1 MANYLRGLELA
12 KQQKYAEA
20 DRIFDRIS
28 PAFSAFWAGY
38 YLQGATKL
46 ALGQY
51 AQAETIL
58 AKYLSRAP
66 DDIRAARLI
75 ATPPCSNG
83 RRRAPSNI

>member
-28 PAFSAFWAGY
+28 PAFPAFWAGY

-51 AQAETIL
+51 AQAESHPGANISAVCRTT
-58 AKYLSRAP
+58 SE
-66 DDIRAARLI
+66 
-75 ATPPCSNG
+75 
-83 RRRAPSNI
+83 RRG